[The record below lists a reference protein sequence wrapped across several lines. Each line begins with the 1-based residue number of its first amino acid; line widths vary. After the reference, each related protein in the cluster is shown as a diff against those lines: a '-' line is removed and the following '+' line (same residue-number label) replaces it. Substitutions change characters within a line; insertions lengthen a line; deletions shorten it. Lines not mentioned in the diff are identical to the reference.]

1 MKRVHWIVP
10 RVGILASV
18 ALLVAAVWAHG
29 YERGYERSP
38 WPDVASTAQA
48 DITDPTVEPGET
60 AAEAALYVRQ
70 RFIASLNSD
79 SREMQAVVAKLSL
92 ESPTKADIVTA
103 LGDDASQMNSIFNAK
118 RAMNLA
124 IFGTEGSNPNPS
136 KVIPAIP

>member
-1 MKRVHWIVP
+1 MKRVSLLIAFVAIFAIGWYC
-10 RVGILASV
+10 GESATV
-18 ALLVAAVWAHG
+18 AL
-29 YERGYERSP
+29 P
-38 WPDVASTAQA
+38 FAQA

-124 IFGTEGSNPNPS
+124 IYDTEGTNPNPS